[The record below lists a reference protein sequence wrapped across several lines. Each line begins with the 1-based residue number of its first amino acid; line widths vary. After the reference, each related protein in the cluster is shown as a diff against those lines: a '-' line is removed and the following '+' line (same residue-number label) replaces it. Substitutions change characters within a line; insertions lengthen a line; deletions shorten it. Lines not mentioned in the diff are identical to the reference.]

1 MMKQYEINVSV
12 KYNGHNVFKQL
23 TYEELVKVIEK
34 TCYRMTRFDV
44 ICYLIGYNG
53 VVTEEDYNNINKA
66 WEEDRILK

>member
-12 KYNGHNVFKQL
+12 KYNGHNIFKQL
-23 TYEELVKVIEK
+23 TYEELVKVIEE

-44 ICYLIGYNG
+44 ICYLICCNG

>member
-12 KYNGHNVFKQL
+12 KYNGHNIFKQL
-23 TYEELVKVIEK
+23 TYEELVKVIEE

-44 ICYLIGYNG
+44 ICYLICYND

>member
-12 KYNGHNVFKQL
+12 KYNGHNIFKQL
-23 TYEELVKVIEK
+23 TYEELVKVIEE

-44 ICYLIGYNG
+44 IGYLISYNG

>member
-1 MMKQYEINVSV
+1 MYQLSIMDIIF
-12 KYNGHNVFKQL
+12 FKQL
-23 TYEELVKVIEK
+23 TYEELVKVIEE

-44 ICYLIGYNG
+44 ICYLISYNG